1 MDAVLYDKRYVLE
14 GLLNSIGLVVECMRI
29 DLAVLSHS
37 PPSDSSSNAGGKNP
51 KPLPSTPKPKPQ
63 ACGRQKNPQARNLR
77 TLLQEAAEATV
88 RSVELSKTQLSTLA
102 KRFYPLAVA
111 PSLASGPYYM
121 KGSVKEFLQRLDAG
135 YYESFVCGLYSCQ

>member
-77 TLLQEAAEATV
+77 TLPQEAAEATV
-88 RSVELSKTQLSTLA
+88 RSVELSKTQLSTPVL
-102 KRFYPLAVA
+102 PL
-111 PSLASGPYYM
+111 SRS
-121 KGSVKEFLQRLDAG
+121 SQRSIGALLHEGFRQRVPAAAR
-135 YYESFVCGLYSCQ
+135 CGLL